1 MTITYGKGAAPGD
14 EESRL
19 SAPSPR
25 VSSHQTNN
33 NNEDDDDGLTIT
45 DILKTPR
52 NGPNMAGLR
61 SPTGK
66 LAEYVLGSGGGHI
79 NTTAY
84 NMNHD
89 GPICADDLIDST
101 PENEFQMELEAYDR
115 KEWATMMGCLRD
127 YKRHDGDVN
136 NIPAGPLRS
145 WLERQFRNNFSNN
158 LSSGHVDELNGL
170 GVVFPT
176 KMESVH
182 NLDDDDDDK
191 DKKKKSK
198 KKKKSD
204 IPPATVSQVFSFL
217 RTPRD
222 KTLLFVGVIAGI
234 LNGLV
239 FPAMAYL
246 FSNSFSDLGQA
257 NQGLESVRS
266 LAFTFVGFGCY
277 AFVVA
282 AIQNFCFLLVAVR
295 ASDNFR
301 KEWFSALLRQDSAFH
316 DVHSVSGMAT
326 ALSSASN
333 KIKRGLGRKMGE
345 GIQFGTTFLGGII
358 YAFYSSWRVALVI
371 LGLLPFVSF
380 AAFALMQL
388 NQSQTSNAQKAYTSA
403 GAVSY
408 GAVSSI
414 RTVLSLNAVPEMIR
428 QYSAA
433 TTEAFEN
440 GIGPLLKLGIVNG
453 SMLGSFI
460 LLYAVLTLF
469 GAYLLYSEVAST
481 NCDPS
486 AAVPGMTTCTSSGP
500 AVFGAMLGVAFAAQ
514 GMSQLAN
521 SIEAFSSARSA
532 CAQAMLAIDRKLG
545 TDETTVTKPSSD
557 DEEAPAETFTLPKYE
572 IDSSSHHGLKPK
584 ATQGEIVFENVSFAY
599 PTRPGTKIFNDFNLT
614 IPSGKTIAL
623 VGESGG
629 GKSTTIG
636 LIERFYDPTDGRVK
650 LDGVDLKDINV
661 THLRK
666 QIGYVGQEPALFAT
680 TIEQNIRYG
689 NESASREEIE
699 KAAKRANAYDFIM
712 SFPDGFETQVGDK
725 GLQLSGGQKQRIAI
739 ARVLVGNPK
748 LLLLDE
754 ATSALDSESELVVQ
768 EALDKLL
775 VTEKRTTIIIA
786 HRLTTIRNADVIVVI
801 TGGKV
806 VEMGT
811 HDELMGHEAG
821 KYRALV
827 EKQEHGLESGTTDS
841 KVPSRNNSEANLASI
856 TGSSG
861 DLMALVG
868 DRRKSIGN
876 ITQLRFHDVRFAYPT
891 RPRKAILDKFNLS
904 VRQGEAL
911 ALVGPSGGGKSTTIG
926 LIERFYD
933 PDCGCIEFE
942 GVDIRDLNVSWYR
955 DQIGIV
961 QQEPTLFT
969 GTIAKNIA
977 YGFPGATQE
986 QIEAAALA
994 ANAHAFIMSFPRGYD
1009 TDVGESGKALS
1020 GGQKQRIA
1028 IARALVKNPKV
1039 LLLDEATSALDSE
1052 SEKVVQAAIDKL
1064 MESHDRTTIVIAH
1077 RLSTVRKADRIAFI
1091 ANGRLREIGGHDD
1104 LMNKP
1109 NGRYQR
1115 LVESQKRKSSVN
1127 VADIKSDTL
1136 KDLEEDEE
1144 DVDFEKEE
1152 EQLASKAFNRADA
1165 RNFAKPEIN
1174 LYIVGIIGAVIAGGV
1189 FPAWGIMFA
1198 EMIGLLFYPALP
1210 CPIPFV
1216 PPGLEEN
1223 TCIDLLLEGSCGSYY
1238 DCIADDMR
1246 QMSFV
1251 IAGYWTVIIA
1261 ACLIGNVLVFKGF
1274 GTATE
1279 RINKRMRDLTF
1290 AALMRQE
1297 VAFFDKRSVGSITSQ
1312 LQDDVAFIFAFSG
1325 EPVRTLVINLAS
1337 VVTGLTIS
1345 MYFMWPF
1352 ALLSIGI
1359 IPFMG
1364 FATALE
1370 MKRFLGEDEGGAEDA
1385 DGTDSPGGI
1394 IVETLLNIRT
1404 VSALTLEEQR
1414 CKDYE
1419 AALAKVDGNVMKES
1433 AVSGSLSGLSIAIQQ
1448 WVNALQFWWGGWL
1461 MYKYPDVFDF
1471 NSFLISM
1478 FALLFSLFALG
1489 AAAQG
1494 ATDKKKAEAAAG
1506 RLFYLINRESAND
1519 PLDTEGKKLD

>member
-1 MTITYGKGAAPGD
+1 MTKTYGKGAAPGD

-25 VSSHQTNN
+25 VSSHQTNIN
-33 NNEDDDDGLTIT
+33 NNEDDDDDGLTIT
-45 DILKTPR
+45 DILKPR
-52 NGPNMAGLR
+52 NGPNVAGLR

-66 LAEYVLGSGGGHI
+66 LAEYVLGSGGGHT
-79 NTTAY
+79 NST
-84 NMNHD
+84 HD

-191 DKKKKSK
+191 DKKKKN

-239 FPAMAYL
+239 FPALAYL

-266 LAFTFVGFGCY
+266 LAFTFVGVGCY

-345 GIQFGTTFLGGII
+345 GIQFGTTFIGGII

-440 GIGPLLKLGIVNG
+440 GIGPFLKLGIVNG

-689 NESASREEIE
+689 NENASREEIE

-786 HRLTTIRNADVIVVI
+786 HRLTTIRNADIIVVI

-821 KYRALV
+821 KYRSLV

-994 ANAHAFIMSFPRGYD
+994 ANAHDFIMSFPRGYD

-1052 SEKVVQAAIDKL
+1052 SERVVQAAIDKL

-1174 LYIVGIIGAVIAGGV
+1174 LYIVGIIGAIIAGGV

-1364 FATALE
+1364 FATAME
-1370 MKRFLGEDEGGAEDA
+1370 MKRFLGEDDGGAEDA

-1404 VSALTLEEQR
+1404 VSALTLEEQK

>member
-182 NLDDDDDDK
+182 NLDDDDDK
-191 DKKKKSK
+191 DKKKKN

-239 FPAMAYL
+239 FPALAYL

-266 LAFTFVGFGCY
+266 LAFTFVGVGCY

-345 GIQFGTTFLGGII
+345 GIQFGTTFIGGII

-994 ANAHAFIMSFPRGYD
+994 ANAHDFIMSFPRGYD

-1364 FATALE
+1364 FATAME
-1370 MKRFLGEDEGGAEDA
+1370 MKRFLGEDDGGAEDA

-1404 VSALTLEEQR
+1404 VSALTLEEQK

>member
-1 MTITYGKGAAPGD
+1 MTKTYGKGAAPGD
-14 EESRL
+14 EESRRL

-25 VSSHQTNN
+25 VSSHQTNIN
-33 NNEDDDDGLTIT
+33 NNEDDDDDGLTIT
-45 DILKTPR
+45 DILKPR
-52 NGPNMAGLR
+52 NGPNVAGLR

-66 LAEYVLGSGGGHI
+66 LAEYVLGSGGGHT
-79 NTTAY
+79 NST
-84 NMNHD
+84 HD

-198 KKKKSD
+198 KKKSD

-239 FPAMAYL
+239 FPALAYL

-266 LAFTFVGFGCY
+266 LAFTFVGVGCY

-345 GIQFGTTFLGGII
+345 GIQFGTTFIGGII

-545 TDETTVTKPSSD
+545 TDETKVTKPSSD

-904 VRQGEAL
+904 VRKGEAL

-986 QIEAAALA
+986 EIEAAALA
-994 ANAHAFIMSFPRGYD
+994 ANAHDFIMSFPRGYD

-1052 SEKVVQAAIDKL
+1052 SETVVQAAIDKL

-1174 LYIVGIIGAVIAGGV
+1174 LYIVGIIGAIIAGGV

-1364 FATALE
+1364 FATAME
-1370 MKRFLGEDEGGAEDA
+1370 MKRFLGEDDGGAEDA